1 MKKVFITGGSGF
13 VGAHVVRAYLNEEW
27 EVHVF
32 GPSQKP
38 CLTQDDLRQIT
49 FHKGNICNQDDVDEA
64 IKVAAPTLVVGL
76 AAYGDSGQGLLA
88 SAATNESAALQVNV
102 VGFHHLLSTCLKR
115 DIPRVIWASTLAVFG
130 KPSLYE
136 GGVVYDDS
144 IRKPET
150 FYGLTK
156 VLAEDVAEFYRQ
168 QHGLSLT
175 GLRLPLVFGPGLWYQ
190 GVASKIKEIFE
201 NTPENKEKIIEAPAE
216 PVDLMYVK
224 DVAGAFVH
232 VTNFKGPLDLIYNLT
247 AYPGTA
253 KTLANIVQ
261 EIRPET
267 QIQIN
272 SKKSLH
278 HYPEVNG
285 DKLRHETGFAPTFN
299 LHEACRDY
307 INEISRG

>member
-1 MKKVFITGGSGF
+1 M
-13 VGAHVVRAYLNEEW
+13 
-27 EVHVF
+27 F

-175 GLRLPLVFGPGLWYQ
+175 GLRLPLVFG
-190 GVASKIKEIFE
+190 
-201 NTPENKEKIIEAPAE
+201 
-216 PVDLMYVK
+216 
-224 DVAGAFVH
+224 
-232 VTNFKGPLDLIYNLT
+232 
-247 AYPGTA
+247 TA